1 MRLKGISLLPTTN
14 NLQKID
20 RAQVNVS
27 KRLST
32 GLRINS
38 SSDDAAGLS
47 LYAKINSQ
55 STSLDAVKKNIID
68 GVSLVQTAEGALNE
82 ISNILNKVRAL
93 AVEHENDIYTNQDK
107 SLIVNQVRELKVE
120 IEDIVNKS
128 SFNGVSLLQGDSI
141 SVQSGINEKDVMTIE
156 TPNLTHL
163 VRHLIVKDVPDRI
176 ADISKIDSMINIV
189 SQARATLGASQKG
202 LEHSLNNINTYHENS
217 VSAES
222 RIIDADFAKEIA
234 TKAKQE
240 LLATSTI
247 NLVKNDI
254 RSSSILNLLS

>member
-1 MRLKGISLLPTTN
+1 M
-14 NLQKID
+14 
-20 RAQVNVS
+20 
-27 KRLST
+27 
-32 GLRINS
+32 
-38 SSDDAAGLS
+38 
-47 LYAKINSQ
+47 
-55 STSLDAVKKNIID
+55 
-68 GVSLVQTAEGALNE
+68 
-82 ISNILNKVRAL
+82 
-93 AVEHENDIYTNQDK
+93 
-107 SLIVNQVRELKVE
+107 ELKVE

-189 SQARATLGASQKG
+189 SQARATLGASQNG
-202 LEHSLNNINTYHENS
+202 LEYSLNNINTYHENS
-217 VSAES
+217 VSVES
-222 RIIDADFAKEIA
+222 RIVDADFAKEIA
-234 TKAKQE
+234 TKTKQE

-247 NLVKNDI
+247 NLIKNDI